1 MALPEVDV
9 ARAKRWVDRHNAAVP
24 PRADDLVRYE
34 LDVADRHL
42 TLMECRPPWREDYGP
57 DWTRFPIVR
66 FRYTRARNEWATIWR
81 DRNSKFHRYEL
92 LPATPTLDELLEAVD
107 DDRSGIFWG

>member
-42 TLMECRPPWREDYGP
+42 TLMECRPPWREDHKP
-57 DWTRFPIVR
+57 VWPRFPIVR
-66 FRYTRARNEWATIWR
+66 FHRGARNEWATFWR
-81 DRNSKFHRYEL
+81 DRNSTFHRYEL
-92 LPATPTLDELLEAVD
+92 LPATPRPDELPVAVD
-107 DDRSGIFWG
+107 EDRSGISRS